1 VASAQYR
8 LIAAGGTEQEAG
20 AGDVAVAGGVLE
32 LQPADGAALRVPAA
46 AIASVSEPEPYIVLV
61 TLADGAALEL
71 SRLGR
76 MRTQL
81 LAELRDA
88 RAEVAAERSGA
99 VGDCDRFTATIAG
112 SPVDLHVF
120 EDAVLVIAGGSA
132 RRIAFSFVND
142 VRVHDYA
149 VTIDAASQDAI
160 TVTRLGRRTDEF
172 TALLTERLRAART
185 RTSAFLGSL
194 LPGLDPMA
202 LRAAAGL
209 LRDGVAA
216 PASGLDAI
224 HPGLSAALLR
234 VAALPDRWTAVSA
247 LADRA
252 DLAIGFRQLA
262 SVRRPAVGLTPW
274 RDPSA
279 TPHIGQHESPGGR
292 FGPGLGGV
300 ITAGLASNLGPG
312 GYGPG
317 GNGPVGYGGYGYG
330 GPFGGGPGRYG
341 ELGAYWALGALGAG
355 RNGSA
360 GGRPVTPQADAPR
373 GPLIPAADDVTALT
387 VSGAAPTVLAFALLT
402 PARGGDLV
410 AYEALNRPE
419 PHTYVYR
426 MGGADPRARVN
437 QALDDVGFAAA
448 EISAAAS
455 GDLTAV
461 RRQDPVDGPGSP
473 LVSGLVAIVPH
484 TPDWAREIA
493 ARLDG

>member
-1 VASAQYR
+1 M
-8 LIAAGGTEQEAG
+8 
-20 AGDVAVAGGVLE
+20 
-32 LQPADGAALRVPAA
+32 
-46 AIASVSEPEPYIVLV
+46 LV

-88 RAEVAAERSGA
+88 RAEVAAASLARWAIPPGSP
-99 VGDCDRFTATIAG
+99 RTIAG

-120 EDAVLVIAGGSA
+120 EDALLVIANGSA

-142 VRVHDYA
+142 VRAHDYA
-149 VTIDAASQDAI
+149 VTIDAASQDTI

-172 TALLTERLRAART
+172 TALLAERLRAART
-185 RTSAFLGSL
+185 RTSAFLSSL

-202 LRAAAGL
+202 LRAAAAL

-216 PASGLDAI
+216 PARGLDAI
-224 HPGLSAALLR
+224 HPGLSASLLR

-247 LADRA
+247 LADRT

-262 SVRRPAVGLTPW
+262 SVRRSAVGLTPW

-292 FGPGLGGV
+292 FGSGLGGV
-300 ITAGLASNLGPG
+300 ITAGLASDLGPG

-317 GNGPVGYGGYGYG
+317 GYG
-330 GPFGGGPGRYG
+330 GPFGGGAGGYG
-341 ELGAYWALGALGAG
+341 ELGAYWAFGALGAG
-355 RNGSA
+355 RSGNS
-360 GGRPVTPQADAPR
+360 GGRPVTPSADVQLA
-373 GPLIPAADDVTALT
+373 PLIPATDDVTALT
-387 VSGAAPTVLAFALLT
+387 VSGTEPTVLAFALLS

-410 AYEALNRPE
+410 AYEALNLPE
-419 PHTYVYR
+419 PRTYVYR
-426 MGGADPRARVN
+426 TGGADPRARVN

-448 EISAAAS
+448 EISAVATD
-455 GDLTAV
+455 DLTAV
-461 RRQDPVDGPGSP
+461 RRQDAVDGLGSP
-473 LVSGLVAIVPH
+473 LVRGLVATVPH
-484 TPDWAREIA
+484 TPDWTREVA

>member
-8 LIAAGGTEQEAG
+8 LIAAGGTELEAG
-20 AGDVAVAGGVLE
+20 AGDVAFAGGVLE
-32 LQPADGAALRVPAA
+32 LQPADGAALRVQAA
-46 AIASVSEPEPYIVLV
+46 AIASVGEPEPYTVLV
-61 TLADGAALEL
+61 TLADGTALEL

-81 LAELRDA
+81 LEELRDA

-99 VGDCDRFTATIAG
+99 VGDSARFTATIAG
-112 SPVDLHVF
+112 SPVDLHIF
-120 EDAVLVIAGGSA
+120 EDALLVIADGST

-142 VRVHDYA
+142 VRAHDYA
-149 VTIDAASQDAI
+149 VTIEAASQDTI

-172 TALLTERLRAART
+172 TALLAERLHAART
-185 RTSAFLGSL
+185 RTSAFLSSL

-216 PASGLDAI
+216 PARGLDAI
-224 HPGLSAALLR
+224 HPSLSAALLR

-247 LADRA
+247 LADRT

-262 SVRRPAVGLTPW
+262 SVRRSAVGLTPW

-292 FGPGLGGV
+292 FGSGLGGV
-300 ITAGLASNLGPG
+300 ITAGLASDLGPG

-317 GNGPVGYGGYGYG
+317 GYGGGGGYG
-330 GPFGGGPGRYG
+330 GPFGGGPGGYG
-341 ELGAYWALGALGAG
+341 ELGAYWAFRALGAG
-355 RNGSA
+355 LNGNS
-360 GGRPVTPQADAPR
+360 GGRPVTPPADVQLA
-373 GPLIPAADDVTALT
+373 PLIPAGDDLTALT
-387 VSGAAPTVLAFALLT
+387 VSGAEPTVLAFALLS

-410 AYEALNRPE
+410 AYEVLNLPE
-419 PHTYVYR
+419 PQTYVYR
-426 MGGADPRARVN
+426 TGGVDPRARVN
-437 QALDDVGFAAA
+437 QALDDIGFAAA
-448 EISAAAS
+448 EISAVATD
-455 GDLTAV
+455 DLTGV
-461 RRQDPVDGPGSP
+461 RRQDAVDGPGSP
-473 LVSGLVAIVPH
+473 LVRGLVATVPH
-484 TPDWAREIA
+484 TPDWAREVA